1 MQIKTALQ
9 NANTVAIISH
19 RNPDADTVGSN
30 LALREIQR
38 WGKSY
43 FGMR

>member
-19 RNPDADTVGSN
+19 RNPMPIRLEAIW
-30 LALREIQR
+30 LFKYER
-38 WGKSY
+38 WGKVTSAC
-43 FGMR
+43 